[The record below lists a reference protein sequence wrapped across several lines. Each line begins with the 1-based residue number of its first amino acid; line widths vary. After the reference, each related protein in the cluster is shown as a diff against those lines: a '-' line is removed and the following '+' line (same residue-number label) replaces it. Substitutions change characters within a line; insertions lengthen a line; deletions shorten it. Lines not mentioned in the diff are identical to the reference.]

1 MRVFVTGGTGNIG
14 QNVTLELL
22 KRGHQVV
29 LYTRTPG
36 RIPAFQTMDGVT
48 VCQGDILEH
57 DKMAKGMEGCD
68 AVVHIALGWG
78 NDPVE
83 ILENDTRV
91 TCFLMQEAERQHIG
105 KMIYTSSTAAMGSL
119 QFGIGVDSYLVP
131 DDLYGATKA
140 SSEKFLLGF
149 NQFYDGQG
157 VYGAPVG
164 LKRNIIRPGYTFS
177 DPQVEGGASQS
188 DTRFLDIC
196 KSLLQNQDLTFADTN
211 GTQFIS
217 GRQIALL
224 YADLLESDLNKEIFL
239 ALGTRFVSWAEI
251 AQWAKEMIPGC
262 TANIIVEKSG
272 REPTYYDVS
281 KMEKVFGLSFL
292 GDEDLKDHV
301 AWNLERARKIL
312 AGEEVHDVYH
322 VW

>member
-29 LYTRTPG
+29 LYTRTPD
-36 RIPAFQTMDGVT
+36 RIPAFRAMDGVT

-57 DKMAKGMEGCD
+57 DKMSKGMEGCD
-68 AVVHIALGWG
+68 AVIHIALGWG
-78 NDPVE
+78 NSPVE
-83 ILENDTRV
+83 MLENDTRV

-119 QFGIGVDSYLVP
+119 QFGTDEISYLVP
-131 DDLYGATKA
+131 GDLYGATKA

-157 VYGAPVG
+157 VYGKPVN

-177 DPQVEGGASQS
+177 DPRVEGGASES
-188 DTRFLDIC
+188 DTRFLNIC
-196 KSLLQNQDLTFADTN
+196 KGLLQNEDQAFADTD

-224 YADLLESDLNKEIFL
+224 YADLLESDLDKEIFL
-239 ALGTRFVSWAEI
+239 ALGTKFVSWAEI

-262 TANIIVEKSG
+262 SANIVVEETG
-272 REPTYYDVS
+272 QEPTYYNVS
-281 KMEKVFGLSFL
+281 KMEKVFGLSFQ

-312 AGEEVHDVYH
+312 AGEAVHDVYH